1 MRAKEYFTSHDD
13 LDFNTGIHDVEIG
26 QHSDTTMGTNDAQEQ
41 PRVNE
46 NGNISEPLKQNLP
59 SICLG
64 PASRDFLD
72 EPGLPPS
79 GAVVELLENPHQIK
93 ASRRDF
99 YNYFW
104 TEGNWT
110 DLAATSLNWMVLDFT
125 FYLLGVNSSSFVPTM
140 FGEKDGPDQPPYGQ
154 LIRNERHIMEAT
166 SIGAIIGSLIAI
178 SVMNKFSRRKIQLWG
193 FIILGGLFIVVGS
206 MYVTLPTTKAHLGI
220 VIFYGLCQLFYNLGE
235 CERIEYENKSL
246 PYPKVQTLLRS
257 SYVLHQFWVE
267 TFRTLTYDLDPG

>member
-1 MRAKEYFTSHDD
+1 MSAKEYFTSHDD
-13 LDFNTGIHDVEIG
+13 LDFSTGIHDLENN
-26 QHSDTTMGTNDAQEQ
+26 QHADTTLGTSVPQEL
-41 PRVNE
+41 PCVNE
-46 NGNISEPLKQNLP
+46 NGNTSESPNQKLP
-59 SICLG
+59 SIGLGSPARDLPDELELPPLG
-64 PASRDFLD
+64 P
-72 EPGLPPS
+72 
-79 GAVVELLENPHQIK
+79 VVELLENPHQIK

-166 SIGAIIGSLIAI
+166 SIGAIIGSLVAI
-178 SVMNKFSRRKIQLWG
+178 SVMNKFSRRKLQLWG
-193 FIILGGLFIVVGS
+193 FIILGGLFVVVGS

-235 CERIEYENKSL
+235 L
-246 PYPKVQTLLRS
+246 
-257 SYVLHQFWVE
+257 
-267 TFRTLTYDLDPG
+267 

>member
-13 LDFNTGIHDVEIG
+13 LDFHTGVHDVENNP
-26 QHSDTTMGTNDAQEQ
+26 HADTTLGTSDPQEL
-41 PRVNE
+41 PSVNE
-46 NGNISEPLKQNLP
+46 NGNTSESPNQKLP
-59 SICLG
+59 SIGLG
-64 PASRDFLD
+64 SPAQDLPD
-72 EPGLPPS
+72 ELELPPL

-99 YNYFW
+99 YNFFW

-140 FGEKDGPDQPPYGQ
+140 FGEKDGPNQPPYGQ

-193 FIILGGLFIVVGS
+193 FIILGGLFVVVGS
-206 MYVTLPTTKAHLGI
+206 MYVKLPTTNAHLGI

-235 CERIEYENKSL
+235 L
-246 PYPKVQTLLRS
+246 
-257 SYVLHQFWVE
+257 
-267 TFRTLTYDLDPG
+267 